1 MSSVDSS
8 DHTSSSFRSV
18 VSAAPPPLP
27 WTLLLLLPLPLIHYW
42 LPVPVVPT
50 RTTTIGG
57 SLGLDCRT
65 TALLRPSSDRFGD
78 LRSLSAQE
86 RRYCGRIKHPVLVS
100 SRMTHVPHWRI
111 HICCFKKPS
120 RPLYRM
126 NLQNIWTLPHE
137 NVIKQQATS
146 LSSLN
151 SKTLNF
157 PQMFYTLIF
166 KSICFSLL

>member
-1 MSSVDSS
+1 MLFTRFAMSSVDSS

-18 VSAAPPPLP
+18 VSAAPPPPP

-78 LRSLSAQE
+78 LRSLSAQG
-86 RRYCGRIKHPVLVS
+86 RRYCGRIERPVLVS
-100 SRMTHVPHWRI
+100 SPMTHVPHWRI
-111 HICCFKKPS
+111 HILTVVALRNHHGLF
-120 RPLYRM
+120 
-126 NLQNIWTLPHE
+126 IAW
-137 NVIKQQATS
+137 
-146 LSSLN
+146 
-151 SKTLNF
+151 
-157 PQMFYTLIF
+157 
-166 KSICFSLL
+166 ICRTYGHCHMKML